1 MESGPSKIV
10 EALVHWLLPP
20 ACREEVLGEMRERNG
35 SSAQYL
41 IEATCT
47 VPSVIYSRIRRT
59 TDAVL
64 ALMEAVSLYTAFVM
78 SAWWLHHDL
87 LFRAYGFA
95 RLALPPAIFLA
106 AIILADAYSDPKKR
120 WSLKPLFGPTLGF
133 ALTYAVELNRRWALP
148 APVLAWGGAFSV
160 LTVSTLRLTFPP
172 VTERP
177 QAAKIP
183 TFWQKLELSPPS
195 FNLKSALLPCAVLL
209 AIILY
214 LLRSRL

>member
-64 ALMEAVSLYTAFVM
+64 AEV
-78 SAWWLHHDL
+78 
-87 LFRAYGFA
+87 
-95 RLALPPAIFLA
+95 
-106 AIILADAYSDPKKR
+106 
-120 WSLKPLFGPTLGF
+120 
-133 ALTYAVELNRRWALP
+133 
-148 APVLAWGGAFSV
+148 
-160 LTVSTLRLTFPP
+160 
-172 VTERP
+172 P
-177 QAAKIP
+177 Q
-183 TFWQKLELSPPS
+183 LEE
-195 FNLKSALLPCAVLL
+195 
-209 AIILY
+209 
-214 LLRSRL
+214 